1 VTIELREVTAEVRED
16 LRSVRLGEGQNR
28 FVTSVEDSL
37 DEAEEFPQGKPWYR
51 AVYAEGVA
59 VGFVMLSWDCVPD
72 PPQMHGPWFLWK
84 LIVDEHHQRQ
94 GLGREIVLAMADVVR
109 DQGGDALLTS
119 YVDEPGGPK
128 DFYLGLG
135 FAPTGEVDDQGEIVI
150 SLPL

>member
-1 VTIELREVTAEVRED
+1 MTIELRELTDEVRED
-16 LRSVRLGEGQNR
+16 LRAVRLGEGQHR
-28 FVTSVEDSL
+28 FVTSVDDSL
-37 DEAEEFPQGKPWYR
+37 EEAEDFPQGRPWYR

-72 PPQMHGPWFLWK
+72 PPQVHGPWFLWK
-84 LIVDEHHQRQ
+84 LIVDEHHQRR
-94 GLGREIVLAMADVVR
+94 GLGREIVLMTADLVR
-109 DQGGDALLTS
+109 QQGGAELLTS

-135 FAPTGEVDDQGEIVI
+135 FVPTGEVDDEGEIVL